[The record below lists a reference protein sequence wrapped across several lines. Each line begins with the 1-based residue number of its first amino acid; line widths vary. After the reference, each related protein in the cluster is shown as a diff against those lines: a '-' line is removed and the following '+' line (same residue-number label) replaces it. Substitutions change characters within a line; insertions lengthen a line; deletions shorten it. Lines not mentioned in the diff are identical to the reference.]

1 MGSAGAD
8 GIKPQGLGVF
18 DKIYLS
24 TVFSYLVD
32 SLVVERPP
40 VVMLLGVFSTLY
52 PVFIHVIDFI
62 YIYMGFS
69 L

>member
-1 MGSAGAD
+1 MGSAGVD
-8 GIKPQGLGVF
+8 GIKPQGLGVS

-24 TVFSYLVD
+24 IVFSYLVD

-40 VVMLLGVFSTLY
+40 VVMLPGVFSTLY
-52 PVFIHVIDFI
+52 HVFIHVIDFI